1 MALHVDSTKQA
12 LVDLANAM
20 NKKSFSLSTITV
32 GAPSPDDSVPG
43 MNSVAKFSAIKGK
56 GYRGDVDVHY
66 IRLTTEEAF
75 GIDKYKYHLES
86 LDSIDPEAILKEVLT
101 KLSAD
106 WSLPLT
112 GKGEIGEHTYEK
124 VGDID
129 DIVIG
134 TILVDLSPNYV
145 LHEYLEISLIN
156 PKIPLPDVIVITR
169 LDGFREE
176 DVELEDNG

>member
-1 MALHVDSTKQA
+1 M
-12 LVDLANAM
+12 
-20 NKKSFSLSTITV
+20 
-32 GAPSPDDSVPG
+32 
-43 MNSVAKFSAIKGK
+43 
-56 GYRGDVDVHY
+56 
-66 IRLTTEEAF
+66 TTEEAF

-86 LDSIDPEAILKEVLT
+86 LDNIDPEAILKEVLT
-101 KLSAD
+101 KLTTD

-112 GKGEIGEHTYEK
+112 GKGEDGEHTYAK

-145 LHEYLEISLIN
+145 LREYLEISLIN

-176 DVELEDNG
+176 DVILEDNG